1 MDVTIFNCNCLSK
14 LWENISREQ
23 KSISLLGDFHV
34 NLLNYNEPNH
44 NNEFLDCLASNP
56 FIRLILQPTRITK
69 RCKTHMDNKFS
80 NIFEPDTL
88 MGNFTV
94 SISDHLSQF
103 AVILNVVRYLCIA
116 KTD

>member
-1 MDVTIFNCNCLSK
+1 
-14 LWENISREQ
+14 
-23 KSISLLGDFHV
+23 
-34 NLLNYNEPNH
+34 
-44 NNEFLDCLASNP
+44 
-56 FIRLILQPTRITK
+56 
-69 RCKTHMDNKFS
+69 MDNMFS